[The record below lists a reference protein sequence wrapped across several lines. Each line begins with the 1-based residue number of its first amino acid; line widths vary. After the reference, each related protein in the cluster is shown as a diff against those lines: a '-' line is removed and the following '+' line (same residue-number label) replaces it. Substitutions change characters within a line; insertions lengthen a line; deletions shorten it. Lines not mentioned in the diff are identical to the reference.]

1 MSVLTVILNI
11 LFPPV
16 AVALNHGIS
25 GKLLVSI
32 ICTLLGWIPGV
43 IHAFIVN
50 K

>member
-1 MSVLTVILNI
+1 MSLLTIILNI

-25 GKLLVSI
+25 TTLLISI
-32 ICTLLGWIPGV
+32 LLTLLGWLPGV